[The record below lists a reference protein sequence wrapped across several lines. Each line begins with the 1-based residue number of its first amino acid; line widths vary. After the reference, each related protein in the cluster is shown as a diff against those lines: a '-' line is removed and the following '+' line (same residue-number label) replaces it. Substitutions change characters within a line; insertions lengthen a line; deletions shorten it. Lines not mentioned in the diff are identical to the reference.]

1 MHERLRLD
9 YLNVMGIT
17 QYVARSPLP
26 GALPSPI
33 IDDIASNDSNALS
46 TIIEEPSSNTL
57 THIAE
62 LLGSTTATLQAA
74 PAPLSA
80 TQQHSNPTAS
90 ISTNAAILFH
100 CQIAF
105 WTIDDLLVLAEA
117 PRLDNPQLT
126 LLRNILNAIG
136 RKEQLPNAG
145 QFSWPLP
152 QRKDKTLAAAQEHFQ
167 GLLDGGAL
175 QHGSRV
181 RQILCFGEQIPM
193 LLQEQ
198 SHTQQY
204 RDWPLITV
212 CTLQDMLTQPARKSD
227 TWRTLQVLI
236 RA

>member
-26 GALPSPI
+26 GALHSPI
-33 IDDIASNDSNALS
+33 IHDIASNDSNALS
-46 TIIEEPSSNTL
+46 TIIEESSSNTL

-62 LLGSTTATLQAA
+62 LLDSTTTLQAA

-80 TQQHSNPTAS
+80 TQQRSNPAAS
-90 ISTNAAILFH
+90 TNTNAAILFH

-105 WTIDDLLVLAEA
+105 WTVDDLLVLAEA

-152 QRKDKTLAAAQEHFQ
+152 QRKEKALAAAQEHFQ

-175 QHGSRV
+175 QHNSKV
-181 RQILCFGEQIPM
+181 RQILCFGEQIPT

-198 SHTQQY
+198 SQAQQY

-212 CTLQDMLTQPARKSD
+212 CTLQDMLTHPARKSD